1 MRNLQEQVRKAVG
14 QNNFDN
20 KLTFVIIFQCRNTV
34 CHGKK
39 HECISWISY
48 AAEIKVLGQVTH
60 VLQCLELDG
69 RRLMAW
75 QQSLQAFS
83 GFVLLWLT

>member
-1 MRNLQEQVRKAVG
+1 MYYDIAYQQVRQSIKKNAH
-14 QNNFDN
+14 
-20 KLTFVIIFQCRNTV
+20 CTV
-34 CHGKK
+34 LKEK
-39 HECISWISY
+39 YECISWISY

-83 GFVLLWLT
+83 GFVLWLT